1 VAASVGR
8 GIDSILRLTQQ
19 GKQESSKQERF
30 SMTYNLSNDMA
41 PLCGEIAALR
51 DSRGDLM
58 SNLAQTRVETQ
69 AAVSR
74 MLDGFGEARLE
85 MAKET
90 KAELGGFVARVKD
103 AVTELRQNVAR
114 LQDEFRDDLAGAH
127 RAWHGAGAG
136 LRPAPT
142 AAKPSFR
149 VEEPSDES
157 APKARKKKR

>member
-1 VAASVGR
+1 
-8 GIDSILRLTQQ
+8 
-19 GKQESSKQERF
+19 
-30 SMTYNLSNDMA
+30 MTYNLTNDMA
-41 PLCGEIAALR
+41 RLCGEIAALR
-51 DSRGDLM
+51 GSRADLM
-58 SNLAQTRVETQ
+58 SDLAQTRAETQ

-74 MLDGFGEARLE
+74 MLGGFGEARFE

-127 RAWHGAGAG
+127 RAWHGASAG
-136 LRPAPT
+136 PRPAPT

-149 VEEPSDES
+149 AEEPSDES

>member
-1 VAASVGR
+1 
-8 GIDSILRLTQQ
+8 
-19 GKQESSKQERF
+19 
-30 SMTYNLSNDMA
+30 MTSNLSNDMTR
-41 PLCGEIAALR
+41 LCGEIAALR
-51 DSRGDLM
+51 DRRGSLM
-58 SNLAQTRVETQ
+58 SHLAETRAEMQ
-69 AAVSR
+69 AAVR
-74 MLDGFGEARLE
+74 QMVDGFGEARLE